1 MNLKYFYREPL
12 RRKKPPTHDSKKLN
26 KLLFKKVKITFK
38 DGETK
43 IGYLEREHFS
53 GRYIVNGTQ
62 KISFY
67 KTNVKEIKDVSVIH
81 NIKLLREYAYS
92 KIKGIKPFEIR
103 LDDRNYKV
111 GDFVKYTIQDD
122 NVLNTTF
129 KNRLYKIEYITHYQQ
144 KPGYIVF
151 ADKFIK
157 EEE

>member
-1 MNLKYFYREPL
+1 MKNKYFCGINPN
-12 RRKKPPTHDSKKLN
+12 RRKPPTHDSKKLN
-26 KLLFKKVKITFK
+26 KLLFKKVEITFK

-43 IGYLEREHFS
+43 IGFLEREYFS
-53 GRYIVNGTQ
+53 ERYIVNGTQ

-67 KTNVKEIKDVSVIH
+67 KTNVKKIKDVSVIH

-92 KIKGIKPFEIR
+92 KINGIKPFEIR

-111 GDFVKYTIQDD
+111 GDFVKYTIPDD